1 MMPRSTSSKRTDSIR
16 SIPLIVAFFSVFV
29 SFFCAINF
37 YLAVHL
43 DTLDD
48 AHPNGINIIPSFL
61 HFGLDGGGA
70 LKYRHD
76 QNTAIGY
83 DVVTVVHHDDM
94 DILIEHGLQS
104 YVDKLIDFPQE
115 ARIYAIC
122 TEKAMVKLLALK
134 REYEHVNDQAQIIK
148 SNIHNSTWSRVYP
161 INENIFPFNITDLK
175 NARSDKPT
183 WNYQQLLKLYTH
195 RALTSNGY
203 PVYRKFVVVDADT
216 ILTKPLYMEE
226 PPLGMQQSKDREEG
240 LDNVY
245 RRPFVCIASVSSG
258 AFENDALVAGETVRN
273 FVYFI
278 HTDVKMMCCI

>member
-1 MMPRSTSSKRTDSIR
+1 M
-16 SIPLIVAFFSVFV
+16 
-29 SFFCAINF
+29 
-37 YLAVHL
+37 HL
-43 DTLDD
+43 DNFDV
-48 AHPNGINIIPSFL
+48 HPNGINIIPSFL
-61 HFGLDGGGA
+61 HFGPDDGGA

-104 YVDKLIDFPQE
+104 YMDKLIDFPRE

-122 TEKAMVKLLALK
+122 TQKAMERLLALK
-134 REYEHVNDQAQIIK
+134 KEHGEQSQIK
-148 SNIHNSTWSRVYP
+148 SNSNSNNSVWTRVYP

-195 RALTSNGY
+195 RALASNGY

-240 LDNVY
+240 SDTMY

-273 FVYFI
+273 LIYFI